1 MLDYEANTEL
11 ACSAETCQVKPRML
25 QDVCE
30 VGPRVMAK
38 GKAHRFECHTKEII
52 AAKERR
58 RLDSSAVRVFLHPVT
73 DTWYGCGEMALGAV
87 L

>member
-11 ACSAETCQVKPRML
+11 ARSAETCQVKPRML

-38 GKAHRFECHTKEII
+38 GKARRLECHTKEII
-52 AAKERR
+52 AVKERC
-58 RLDSSAVRVFLHPVT
+58 RLDSSAARVFLHAVT
-73 DTWYGCGEMALGAV
+73 DI
-87 L
+87 